1 MQAQSSATLD
11 SELNKIMAQ
20 ANQLTANQGNFM
32 AMGSSSASKNEKTI
46 SKIILE
52 KVAKQKL
59 EKAKKDAA
67 EAQNA
72 ILAIQQRAAMAQK
85 EAEEA
90 EKQS

>member
-1 MQAQSSATLD
+1 M
-11 SELNKIMAQ
+11 MAQ
-20 ANQLTANQGNFM
+20 ANDLQKFPSLNPSNFM
-32 AMGSSSASKNEKTI
+32 ATQSATASKSQNEKTI

-67 EAQNA
+67 DAQMQ
-72 ILAIQQRAAMAQK
+72 ILEIQQRAALAQK

-90 EKQS
+90 EK